1 MANVKS
7 RIFLGI
13 ETSCDDTAVA
23 LVDASSRTVLR
34 QCIHQQMEHQA
45 FGGVVPDLASRG
57 HAKHLPKLLNTLLRE
72 TGVAKEDIEGIGVT
86 AGPGLAGGLLVGVMF
101 AKGVSISLQKPLWAV
116 NHLQAHS
123 LVPRLCFSQLE
134 FPYLALLF
142 SGGHCEF
149 VIVHSP
155 IEFYLLGY
163 GLDDAAGECLDKIGR
178 RLGFSFP
185 AGAAIEAAAKMGD
198 ASAVPLP
205 IPMRDRSLN
214 FSFSGLKSA
223 ALRWINESEKVLSF
237 EKKAN
242 LCASLQYAIGQSIVK
257 KIDNFF
263 DTLPEH
269 VKLKQAVFCGG
280 VASNQYLR
288 DVLKTCFDRY
298 EVEFLTPPPKYCT
311 DNGAMIAWNAS
322 EKCDVGVPPSM
333 NFSIKARWPI
343 SV

>member
-1 MANVKS
+1 M
-7 RIFLGI
+7 
-13 ETSCDDTAVA
+13 
-23 LVDASSRTVLR
+23 
-34 QCIHQQMEHQA
+34 
-45 FGGVVPDLASRG
+45 
-57 HAKHLPKLLNTLLRE
+57 
-72 TGVAKEDIEGIGVT
+72 
-86 AGPGLAGGLLVGVMF
+86 
-101 AKGVSISLQKPLWAV
+101 
-116 NHLQAHS
+116 
-123 LVPRLCFSQLE
+123 
-134 FPYLALLF
+134 
-142 SGGHCEF
+142 
-149 VIVHSP
+149 IVHSP